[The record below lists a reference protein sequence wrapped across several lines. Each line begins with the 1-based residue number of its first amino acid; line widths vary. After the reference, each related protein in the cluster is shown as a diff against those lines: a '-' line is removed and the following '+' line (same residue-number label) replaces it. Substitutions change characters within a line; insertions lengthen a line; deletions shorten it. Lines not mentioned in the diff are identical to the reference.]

1 MPTSFS
7 GSGRIRTNI
16 PALNALNT
24 LFEVSS
30 NIANSQLRLSTGKRI
45 NSAADDVSGYIT
57 SKSLFSRNS
66 SLKTALISAGEAK
79 NVTAIGQDSLDT
91 ISTLLTEIKNSAIIA
106 SADSLG
112 TDEKVSLAKSAYR
125 LTQQIQFVV
134 DSTVFS
140 GRSLIKG
147 DFYGEWIVGYD
158 ANNQILSF
166 DINLKKDN
174 GDFNIKN
181 NNFDLNALDFET
193 KDENIKN
200 KTFAGVEGLD
210 LSLLNNIGENNLGI
224 FDRDLIGLTITS
236 LADALSNVSKVA
248 AYLGGIQN
256 RLTSQNE
263 NLNSQITNYTS
274 AISRIEDTDV
284 AEEQLNLSRNFFLE
298 TSSLA
303 VLSQANQNPS
313 TYLSLLRN

>member
-7 GSGRIRTNI
+7 GSGKIRTNL
-16 PALNALNT
+16 PSENALNS
-24 LFEVSS
+24 LSVVSN

-57 SKSLFSRNS
+57 SKSLFARNS

-91 ISTLLTEIKNSAIIA
+91 ITNLLSEIKNSAISA

-112 TDEKVSLAKSAYR
+112 TDEKVALAKSAYR

-134 DSTVFS
+134 DSTVFAGS
-140 GRSLIKG
+140 SIIKG

-166 DINLKKDN
+166 DINLKNDN
-174 GDFNIKN
+174 NDFNVRNKN
-181 NNFDLNALDFET
+181 FHLNSLESNTYNNSFG
-193 KDENIKN
+193 
-200 KTFAGVEGLD
+200 GVEALD
-210 LSLLNNIGENNLGI
+210 LSLLNNVSETNLGI
-224 FDRDLIGLTITS
+224 FDRNQIGLTITS
-236 LADALSNVSKVA
+236 LADALNNVSKVV

-263 NLNSQITNYTS
+263 NLNSQITNYSS
-274 AISRIEDTDV
+274 AISRIEDADV

-313 TYLSLLRN
+313 TFLSLLRN

>member
-7 GSGRIRTNI
+7 GSGRIRTNL
-16 PALNALNT
+16 PSDNALNS
-24 LFEVSS
+24 LSVVSN

-57 SKSLFSRNS
+57 SKSLFARNS

-91 ISTLLTEIKNSAIIA
+91 ITNLLSEIKNSAISA
-106 SADSLG
+106 SANSLG
-112 TDEKVSLAKSAYR
+112 TDEKVALAKSAYR

-134 DSTVFS
+134 DSTVFA
-140 GRSLIKG
+140 GRSIIKG
-147 DFYGEWIVGYD
+147 DFYGEWVVGYN

-166 DINLKKDN
+166 DINLKN
-174 GDFNIKN
+174 NNIDFNVRNQNFHLNSLESDTN
-181 NNFDLNALDFET
+181 NNSFG
-193 KDENIKN
+193 
-200 KTFAGVEGLD
+200 GVEGFD
-210 LSLLNNIGENNLGI
+210 LSLLNNVSEINLGI
-224 FDRDLIGLTITS
+224 FERDKIGLTITS
-236 LADALSNVSKVA
+236 LADALNNVSKVV

-263 NLNSQITNYTS
+263 NLNSQITNYS
-274 AISRIEDTDV
+274 AAISRIEDADV

-313 TYLSLLRN
+313 TFLSLLRN

>member
-16 PALNALNT
+16 PSENALNS
-24 LFEVSS
+24 LFEAST

-57 SKSLFSRNS
+57 SKSLFARNS

-79 NVTAIGQDSLDT
+79 NVTAIGQDSLDAIT
-91 ISTLLTEIKNSAIIA
+91 NLLTEIKNSAILA
-106 SADSLG
+106 SADSLA
-112 TDEKVSLAKSAYR
+112 TDEKVALAKSAYR

-158 ANNQILSF
+158 ANNQTLSF
-166 DINLKKDN
+166 DINLKNNNEDL
-174 GDFNIKN
+174 NISNKNFHLNALESTKN
-181 NNFDLNALDFET
+181 NNSFGGVDGLNLA
-193 KDENIKN
+193 
-200 KTFAGVEGLD
+200 
-210 LSLLNNIGENNLGI
+210 LLNDINENNLGI
-224 FDRDLIGLTITS
+224 FERDQIGLTITS
-236 LADALSNVSKVA
+236 IADSLNNVSKVA

-256 RLTSQNE
+256 RLNSQND
-263 NLNSQITNYTS
+263 NLNSQITNYS
-274 AISRIEDTDV
+274 AAISRIEDADV

-303 VLSQANQNPS
+303 VLSQANQNPNNF
-313 TYLSLLRN
+313 LNLLRN